1 MKLLLTRNNRFK
13 EKHKDVDCER
23 IRKEIFIIAN
33 FSNISKEDLMNRI
46 NILLIDEKFLN
57 RTYLGST
64 LSMKIHLQIIMIFQ
78 KHLIITLNLILPL
91 THFCSYLTN
100 AIKTRERWTPINPIP
115 DFFIGFTSPDGQR
128 S

>member
-91 THFCSYLTN
+91 THFCSYLAN
-100 AIKTRERWTPINPIP
+100 AIKTRER
-115 DFFIGFTSPDGQR
+115 
-128 S
+128 